1 VSQAASET
9 ITESLTPDIG
19 VPSPTI
25 VGRSPWQLF
34 WARFKRDR
42 AAMIGLGFIALLI
55 VLALAAPLI
64 ADLVGHGPNER
75 FQREMTDEFGLP
87 NGPRSGFWFGA
98 DSVGRDVFVRIV
110 YGARTSLIVAVVATG
125 FAVAVGVTL
134 GVMAGYF
141 GGGIDTAI
149 SRLVDIIL
157 AMPVL
162 LFAIGI
168 VAACS
173 ITAEG
178 CLGGVI
184 KPGLPLVIFVIALFT
199 WPYVA
204 RIVRGSTL
212 SIKQKDF
219 IEAAHSLGAS
229 NRRIMLGEVLPNLVA
244 PIIVYSSLILP
255 QNILFEAA
263 LSFLG
268 LGVPQTIPSWGRM
281 IADGAAIFEVAWW
294 LMVFPGV
301 FLLFTTLAFNLVGD
315 GFRDALD
322 PKTARGL
329 K

>member
-1 VSQAASET
+1 VSQPASEAT
-9 ITESLTPDIG
+9 TESLTPDIG
-19 VPSPTI
+19 EPSPTI
-25 VGRSPWQLF
+25 MGRSPWQLF

-42 AAMIGLGFIALLI
+42 AALIGLGFIALLLA
-55 VLALAAPLI
+55 LALAAPLI

-98 DSVGRDVFVRIV
+98 DSVGRDVLVRIV

-141 GGGIDTAI
+141 GGWVDTAI
-149 SRLVDIIL
+149 SRLVDIVL

-184 KPGLPLVIFVIALFT
+184 KPGLPLVIFVIALFS

-219 IEAAHSLGAS
+219 IEAAHSLGAG
-229 NRRIMLGEVLPNLVA
+229 NARIMLGEVLPNLVA

-281 IADGAAIFEVAWW
+281 ISDGAAIFEVAWW

-315 GFRDALD
+315 GLRDALD
-322 PKTARGL
+322 PRSARGV

>member
-1 VSQAASET
+1 MAQVAPET
-9 ITESLTPDIG
+9 ITESLAPG
-19 VPSPTI
+19 PGEPSPTI

-34 WARFKRDR
+34 WARFRRDR
-42 AAMIGLGFIALLI
+42 AALIGLGFIAFLI

-64 ADLVGHGPNER
+64 ADWVGHGPNQR

-87 NGPRSGFWFGA
+87 KGPNSGFWFGA

-110 YGARTSLIVAVVATG
+110 YGARTSLIVALVATG
-125 FAVAVGVTL
+125 FAVAIGVAL

-141 GGGIDTAI
+141 GGWVDTAI

-178 CLGGVI
+178 CLGGLVR
-184 KPGLPLVIFVIALFT
+184 PGLPLVIFVIALFS

-219 IEAAHSLGAS
+219 IEAAHSLGAG
-229 NRRIMLGEVLPNLVA
+229 NTRIMLGEVLPNLVA
-244 PIIVYSSLILP
+244 PIIVYGTLILP

-281 IADGAAIFEVAWW
+281 ISDGASIFEVAWW
-294 LMVFPGV
+294 LMVFPGL

-315 GFRDALD
+315 GLRDALD
-322 PKTARGL
+322 PKSARGL
-329 K
+329 R